1 MALVAVDRRARI
13 RLANAEAERLS
24 GWPREELMT
33 LPLGTLLPGRL
44 HERLAVFLEEFFAEP
59 KARPF
64 GSAPDLCLVRR
75 GGAEVPVEMGLS
87 PLALGDQ
94 VFVLVAITDLG
105 SRRKQEEEARAKER
119 RTKAQAAAL
128 MDLVGDPATAAGDFD
143 AGVRRLTELAVSAV
157 DVDGAGV
164 WLLDD
169 FGRTLVCADFYSRA
183 GRSHSEGESLSR
195 DFLPAY
201 FSALQT
207 EKAVAVGDARTDA
220 RVSEM
225 LGSYLLPRGVGATLD
240 APIRI
245 RGYVVGVLCL
255 EHKGGPRVWTD
266 DERVFAGSLA
276 DQATQLL
283 LHVEHVKADRS
294 AREATERLQEIFSH
308 TTEAIF
314 SLRVTPAKEFIYEEF
329 NPAAAEMSGVQ
340 SIKACGRRPQ
350 DVMPVETAAQL
361 NANYRRCLEEGRPIE
376 YIQTLG
382 FGPGRRGTY
391 STFLIPIRDASG
403 RIHRIA
409 GFARDVTEQQE
420 AERALL
426 VSEEKFS
433 KAFRSSPDAISVSD
447 AANGVFMDINE
458 GFERLFACKAAD
470 VIGKSSREL
479 DLWAVPEDRD
489 RLLGALKAG
498 GSVKNFETTAR
509 PRSGP
514 TKPCVLAAET
524 VEIGGRTC
532 LVLVIRDVT
541 EQRAAER
548 ALRESEAKFR
558 SYFESPLIGMA
569 ITSPDRR
576 WLEVNDQLCRMLGYT
591 QEELRGMTWADLTV
605 DGDLQDNETYLRRA
619 LAGELETYAMD
630 KRYRRKDGEIIH
642 TSIAVRCIRKAD
654 GAADYFLTVVQDQTA
669 RIEAERAQ
677 GELESQL
684 RQAQKLEALGQLAG
698 GIAHDFNNI
707 LTAIL
712 AYAELTLMDVEKPGE
727 VRKHIEQV
735 RAAGGRAKELVKRIL
750 AFSRQQQHE
759 RKPVRLQPVVV
770 EALKLLR
777 STLPSTITIETQI
790 DDEAPVTL
798 SDTAQIHQVMMNLCT
813 NAAHAMG
820 EQPGRLT
827 VALERVEIA
836 AGAHAEL
843 RPGRHARLT
852 VSDTGCG
859 MTPEVLKRIFEP
871 FFTTKGPTEGT
882 GLGLSVVHG
891 IVKDHDGAITVESR
905 ANEGCTFR
913 LFFPEH
919 ADGAC
924 ARPEE
929 GERKLPRGRGER
941 ILFVDDERVL
951 CDAGTRLLEY
961 LGYAPVAFADAEEAL
976 RRFREDPA
984 GFDLVVT
991 DLTMPPMTGLDLA
1004 MEISALRPE
1013 LPVLLASG
1021 FSGTWTQE
1029 RVKALG
1035 LRDLI
1040 AKPVSIEVL
1049 AAAVRRALDE

>member
-1 MALVAVDRRARI
+1 MILNASPAVLVVVNPEGRLLFASGEASRMSGYTLEELLTLPITALLPESSHERAGNVVRDFYAEPRALVIGHATDI
-13 RLANAEAERLS
+13 R
-24 GWPREELMT
+24 
-33 LPLGTLLPGRL
+33 
-44 HERLAVFLEEFFAEP
+44 V
-59 KARPF
+59 
-64 GSAPDLCLVRR
+64 
-75 GGAEVPVEMGLS
+75 
-87 PLALGDQ
+87 
-94 VFVLVAITDLG
+94 
-105 SRRKQEEEARAKER
+105 
-119 RTKAQAAAL
+119 
-128 MDLVGDPATAAGDFD
+128 
-143 AGVRRLTELAVSAV
+143 
-157 DVDGAGV
+157 
-164 WLLDD
+164 
-169 FGRTLVCADFYSRA
+169 
-183 GRSHSEGESLSR
+183 
-195 DFLPAY
+195 
-201 FSALQT
+201 
-207 EKAVAVGDARTDA
+207 
-220 RVSEM
+220 
-225 LGSYLLPRGVGATLD
+225 
-240 APIRI
+240 
-245 RGYVVGVLCL
+245 
-255 EHKGGPRVWTD
+255 
-266 DERVFAGSLA
+266 
-276 DQATQLL
+276 
-283 LHVEHVKADRS
+283 
-294 AREATERLQEIFSH
+294 
-308 TTEAIF
+308 
-314 SLRVTPAKEFIYEEF
+314 
-329 NPAAAEMSGVQ
+329 
-340 SIKACGRRPQ
+340 
-350 DVMPVETAAQL
+350 
-361 NANYRRCLEEGRPIE
+361 
-376 YIQTLG
+376 
-382 FGPGRRGTY
+382 
-391 STFLIPIRDASG
+391 
-403 RIHRIA
+403 
-409 GFARDVTEQQE
+409 
-420 AERALL
+420 
-426 VSEEKFS
+426 
-433 KAFRSSPDAISVSD
+433 
-447 AANGVFMDINE
+447 
-458 GFERLFACKAAD
+458 
-470 VIGKSSREL
+470 
-479 DLWAVPEDRD
+479 
-489 RLLGALKAG
+489 
-498 GSVKNFETTAR
+498 
-509 PRSGP
+509 
-514 TKPCVLAAET
+514 
-524 VEIGGRTC
+524 
-532 LVLVIRDVT
+532 
-541 EQRAAER
+541 
-548 ALRESEAKFR
+548 
-558 SYFESPLIGMA
+558 
-569 ITSPDRR
+569 
-576 WLEVNDQLCRMLGYT
+576 
-591 QEELRGMTWADLTV
+591 
-605 DGDLQDNETYLRRA
+605 
-619 LAGELETYAMD
+619 
-630 KRYRRKDGEIIH
+630 RRKDGGEIPVELSLRPLTLAGRVYLLAAITDIRARRETEQALRISEEKYH
-642 TSIAVRCIRKAD
+642 RAFRTSPHAITLSDLETGMYIEVNDGFERITGFSREETVGRTSIELNMWRHLEQREELVKRLREHGRVRDMEINFIDRAGRDLIVRHNSEITHLQGRACLVSINED
-654 GAADYFLTVVQDQTA
+654 ITA
-669 RIEAERAQ
+669 RRAAEAAKAEIEI
-677 GELESQL
+677 QL